1 MKRIIFLGI
10 FLATVFASAFSQ
22 AKKPSIM
29 IFPADD
35 WMVQNGYTY
44 QVDNQGVKTT
54 VFDYQKAL
62 NENTQLNSV
71 IIKIQGMMNDR
82 KFPLTDFSS
91 TLKSIAE
98 QNALDNVDQNS
109 KGAGISESA
118 RDKMLKVAKPDIV
131 LYIRWNVI
139 TTGPKKTVDFT
150 LQGVDAGTNKAYA
163 SAGGTGQPSFSAEIP
178 VLLETAV
185 LDYLDNFNVQLQTA
199 FEDMVTNGREIS
211 LNIKVWD
218 DSPKKLND
226 EINEDGDLLKDDIK
240 KWVSQNTVKGRFTLA
255 SSSPNSMKFT
265 QVRIPLYDAD
275 GVAFDADAFATS
287 LRKYIRKTYKI
298 TSESGAIGLGTAEVV
313 IGGKR

>member
-1 MKRIIFLGI
+1 MKRIIFFCT
-10 FLATVFASAFSQ
+10 FLVAVFTFGFSQ

-35 WMVQNGYTY
+35 WMVQNGYTH
-44 QVDNQGVKTT
+44 QTENQGVQTT

-82 KFPLTDFSS
+82 KFPLTDFAS

-98 QNALDNVDQNS
+98 QNALDNIDQNS
-109 KGAGISESA
+109 NGGGIAESA
-118 RDKMLKVAKPDIV
+118 RDKMLKQAKPDIV

-139 TTGPKKTVDFT
+139 STGPKKAVDFT
-150 LQGVDAGTNKAYA
+150 LQGVDAGTNKSYA

-178 VLLETAV
+178 ILLETAV

-218 DSPKKLND
+218 NSPKKLND

-265 QVRIPLYDAD
+265 QVRIPLYDPE
-275 GVAFDADAFATS
+275 GIAFDADGFATS
-287 LRKYIRKTYKI
+287 LRKYIKKTYKM
-298 TSESGAIGLGTAEVV
+298 TSESGAIGLGVAEVV